1 MLKMALLDCANNE
14 KCCSVDGGR
23 GIRPLFSS
31 SPRGIWESPPPG
43 ICLPRQK
50 NPNARGSARR
60 GGGGWGLGAVGID
73 WCIWLMHNSTLDS
86 HTNIV
91 ISHAFAY
98 PTRWRRNRDKV
109 YWESV
114 HGCNLQCVNKSI
126 IWVSSDNHS
135 TISYSSQSWHE
146 AVSDPIAK
154 CCLNADMFLRVL
166 EKRGKNLLLANAW
179 KPW

>member
-1 MLKMALLDCANNE
+1 MLQCWRRT
-14 KCCSVDGGR
+14 GH
-23 GIRPLFSS
+23 
-31 SPRGIWESPPPG
+31 SPSFFVLTPGDLTAQESPPPG

-60 GGGGWGLGAVGID
+60 GGGWGLGAVGID